1 MDNAPKAGDDRA
13 PVFDRPCTPEPTTHT
28 HRHVSSPKSPEQP
41 RPRSRRPSSPIP
53 SAIPKRKSPPT
64 TNPIVSHP
72 KHDTP
77 AEPEVVRPT
86 TPPPPP
92 VLRRSL
98 SEHIQANLKEPSPPA
113 FRPPSPIPAFLWE
126 REPLELDED
135 SPALTE
141 DDLVMPYERDDH
153 YPSFPESAILQ
164 GSRGPLRRSSET
176 RGAQCGMAIPPH
188 LKTPVRPLF
197 SVPKKHKY
205 SPVVPS
211 PLSRIAMMGQSP
223 SPPRSP
229 EPAAIKKLQPVE
241 EERTAELYE
250 QFLHAR
256 NEADSGDE
264 DIFSDGDSEL
274 CEDDL
279 RGSSG
284 SPLTHIL
291 NMGASPALAPL
302 VSGFQF
308 PGLFGPAPPLNLAV
322 ELPKPEAAPNKP
334 IGRIGDGRGRVAV
347 LEKADNANRAH
358 HTERSQHAAKASK
371 KSSSSSNG
379 SDSGSSGS
387 DTNAK
392 GRPTSALAIRPKPS
406 RTTTAP
412 RPAPTAK
419 GRFSDKSE
427 KENAGNKL
435 VPSRKTSGVPHKSAP
450 GTVKPTSRPPSAA
463 AVSRKIPSVP
473 GAASRPTA
481 PNRNVKR
488 S

>member
-1 MDNAPKAGDDRA
+1 ML
-13 PVFDRPCTPEPTTHT
+13 
-28 HRHVSSPKSPEQP
+28 Q
-41 RPRSRRPSSPIP
+41 
-53 SAIPKRKSPPT
+53 
-64 TNPIVSHP
+64 
-72 KHDTP
+72 
-77 AEPEVVRPT
+77 
-86 TPPPPP
+86 
-92 VLRRSL
+92 
-98 SEHIQANLKEPSPPA
+98 
-113 FRPPSPIPAFLWE
+113 
-126 REPLELDED
+126 DEG

-141 DDLVMPYERDDH
+141 DDLIMPYERDGC
-153 YPSFPESAILQ
+153 YPSFPESAIFQ

-176 RGAQCGMAIPPH
+176 KGAQCGMAIPPH

-211 PLSRIAMMGQSP
+211 PLSRLAMMGESP
-223 SPPRSP
+223 SPPGSP
-229 EPAAIKKLQPVE
+229 EPAAMKMLQPVE

-250 QFLHAR
+250 QFLHGR
-256 NEADSGDE
+256 HEADSEDE
-264 DIFSDGDSEL
+264 DIFSDGGSDL
-274 CEDDL
+274 GEDDL
-279 RGSSG
+279 QNSSS

-322 ELPKPEAAPNKP
+322 ELPKSEAAPNKP
-334 IGRIGDGRGRVAV
+334 INPTGDERGRVAV

-358 HTERSQHAAKASK
+358 RTERSQHAVKGSK

-387 DTNAK
+387 DK
-392 GRPTSALAIRPKPS
+392 CRPNSALSIRPKPS

-435 VPSRKTSGVPHKSAP
+435 VPARKTSRLPLKSAP
-450 GTVKPTSRPPSAA
+450 GTVKPISRPPSVA
-463 AVSRKIPSVP
+463 AVSHKVPSVP
-473 GAASRPTA
+473 GAVSRPTA